1 MTQDTRLIRL
11 SGSFIDESCVAVEM
25 EGKEALSTPYEFR
38 IKFLSEKL
46 DLSCDAVIG
55 QKVAIAIHD
64 QGRTEG
70 IYRHGRV
77 NRLVLDDVSENGV
90 RYYQIHVVPGLWFLS
105 QANHNR
111 IFENKTS
118 IEIAEE
124 IIGAYGAFCEL
135 ETKTSGTYLKR
146 EYCVQFNE
154 SDLEFVERLLA
165 EDGISYYFSFSKSSH
180 TLVLTDQTN
189 GFVDCSQYKVVKRG
203 LSRQEGTE
211 GAVIRQW
218 SRALNYHPQ
227 AYQLLDYN
235 QDTPKNFYKQRVP
248 TTSSFS
254 QTPPVDTLVG
264 FGCYNFKTGS
274 DSCHDFDSA
283 YNKRVTQNRME
294 EQETRHNMAE
304 GVSNCP
310 SFHPGGRFE
319 IAHNASSES
328 GRYLLWEV
336 SHRANNNIDSPS
348 RYENQFSCIPATI
361 PPRPAKP
368 HYKQRMAGPQTAKVV
383 TLSASGSSAD
393 ADPQRMVK
401 VQFPWD
407 SDHNSCKLRV
417 MQSYAGSGWG
427 ASFVPREGQ
436 EVLVDFINGDPDRP
450 IVVGA
455 MYNKDNQGPK
465 YTSTQSGFL
474 TQSGDANELRFD
486 DAGGAE
492 EIYLKAGKDMNF
504 VIANNETGEVQ
515 NDQALTVQN
524 NRGVTVNANET
535 KSVGGNQTESVQGN
549 HTETVQGNQSVT
561 VASNQSTSVGQNQTT
576 TVSINSAET
585 VGAAKELTVGGLY
598 QVTVGGAMNETV
610 GAVKAE
616 EVGASKNVMVAVNMS
631 ENVGKNRSISVGDSS
646 SHQAKK
652 IQISADDELIIK
664 VGKASLSMKKD
675 GTIQISGKDIQ
686 LKASGK
692 INIKASSDVVVKGS
706 KVGIN

>member
-1 MTQDTRLIRL
+1 MDMTQNTRLIRL
-11 SGSFIDESCVAVEM
+11 SGSFIDDSCVAIEL
-25 EGKEALSTPYEFR
+25 EGREVLSSPFEFR
-38 IKFLSEKL
+38 VQFLTETL
-46 DLSCDAVIG
+46 DLTCENVIG
-55 QKVAIAIHD
+55 QKVGIAIHN

-77 NRLVLDDVSENGV
+77 NRLVLNDVNENGV
-90 RYYQIHVVPGLWFLS
+90 RYYQIHVVPGFWFLS

-118 IEIAEE
+118 LEIVEE
-124 IIGAYGAFCEL
+124 IIGSYGAFCTL
-135 ETKTSGTYLKR
+135 ESKANGTYIKR

-165 EDGISYYFSFSKSSH
+165 EDGITYYFTFSAGEH

-189 GFVDCSQYKVVKRG
+189 GYVECIEDKVVKRG
-203 LSRQEGTE
+203 LSRQEGAE
-211 GAVIRQW
+211 GSVIRQW

-248 TTSSFS
+248 TTSAFS
-254 QTPPVDTLVG
+254 QTPPMDTLVG

-294 EQETRHNMAE
+294 ELEARHNQAE

-310 SFHPGGRFE
+310 SFHPGGHFTLV
-319 IAHNASSES
+319 HNAQSES

-336 SHRANNNIDSPS
+336 THRARNNIDSPS
-348 RYENQFSCIPATI
+348 MYENHFSCIPEQV
-361 PPRPAKP
+361 PPRPSRP
-368 HYKQRMAGPQTAKVV
+368 HYKQRMPGPQTAKVV
-383 TLSASGSSAD
+383 SQSASGSAPD

-427 ASFVPREGQ
+427 ASFIPRQDQ

-450 IVVGA
+450 LVVGA
-455 MYNKDNQGPK
+455 LYNKDNQGPK
-465 YTSTQSGFL
+465 YTATQSGWL
-474 TQSGDANELRFD
+474 TQSGNANEFRFD

-504 VIANNETGEVQ
+504 VIANNETGNVQ
-515 NDQALTVQN
+515 NDQALSVSN
-524 NRGVTVNANET
+524 NRSVSVGANES
-535 KSVGGNQTESVQGN
+535 KSVGGSQTESVTGN
-549 HTETVQGNQSVT
+549 QAVTIQGNQSTGVN
-561 VASNQSTSVGQNQTT
+561 SNQTT
-576 TVSINSAET
+576 TVAINSAET
-585 VGAAKELTVGGLY
+585 VGAAKELTIGGLY
-598 QVTVGGAMNETV
+598 QVSVGAAMNETV
-610 GAVKAE
+610 GAIKAE
-616 EVGASKNVMVAVNMS
+616 EVGANKTVMVGGSMS
-631 ENVGKNRSISVGDSS
+631 EQVGKNRDISVSDNS
-646 SHQAKK
+646 SHNAKK
-652 IQISADDELIIK
+652 INIVAEEELTIK
-664 VGKASLSMKKD
+664 VGKASISMKKD
-675 GTIQISGKDIQ
+675 GTVQISGKD
-686 LKASGK
+686 LDLRATGK
-692 INIKASSDVVVKGS
+692 INIKASSTVVIKGS